1 MMEKNEFHGNAAFS
15 GGGFMPSQ
23 STETIPDRPSSSSKQ
38 LKDLSRG
45 GEYGISIDGVD
56 VNNIVL
62 VGMVSKIDNP
72 VSDCTFRV
80 DDSTGW
86 VECFSML
93 LNVYIYIYV
102 CCVGFMNKYS
112 THTHISPLHFE
123 CIYVHLYNTNLRELF
138 VLSQLCM
145 YGGMTTQPEVANSN
159 FGNPTKGYG
168 YQTNLTNQFSGQYN
182 TVEEQICG
190 VSSRVLQYL
199 RQPACLTSE
208 TGVPSVVARELNV
221 SYDKIRSMV
230 QLVARPDRLGRHLLK
245 PNRPGPFGQSG
256 NDSGCQEEVVPTMA
270 SPSTTTATMATRQ
283 PLNCQRRRFLAVE

>member
-1 MMEKNEFHGNAAFS
+1 MEKNEFHGNAAFS

-23 STETIPDRPSSSSKQ
+23 STETVRDRPSSSSKQ

-86 VECFSML
+86 VEC
-93 LNVYIYIYV
+93 
-102 CCVGFMNKYS
+102 
-112 THTHISPLHFE
+112 
-123 CIYVHLYNTNLRELF
+123 ELF

-199 RQPACLTSE
+199 RQPACLASE

-221 SYDKIRSMV
+221 SYDKISKQRVYFGLYKKSLEF
-230 QLVARPDRLGRHLLK
+230 LVSEGL
-245 PNRPGPFGQSG
+245 
-256 NDSGCQEEVVPTMA
+256 VYPTIDDHYKFTDA
-270 SPSTTTATMATRQ
+270 
-283 PLNCQRRRFLAVE
+283 